1 MSIYDFTVKNS
12 KEEAVSLSNYKEK
25 VLLIVNTA
33 SKCGFTPQYKDLQAL
48 YDQYHEQGLEI
59 LAFPCTQ
66 FGNQEPGTNDD
77 IQSFCQIN
85 YGLSFPV
92 FAKIE
97 VNGDSADPLYKYLKA
112 EKGGILGSKIKW
124 NFTKFLVDR
133 NGQVV
138 ERFAPTLSP
147 SDMKGNIEKLL

>member
-33 SKCGFTPQYKDLQAL
+33 SNCGFTPQYKDLQAL

-97 VNGDSADPLYKYLKA
+97 VNGDNADPLYKFLKS

-147 SDMKGNIEKLL
+147 ADMKGDIEKLL